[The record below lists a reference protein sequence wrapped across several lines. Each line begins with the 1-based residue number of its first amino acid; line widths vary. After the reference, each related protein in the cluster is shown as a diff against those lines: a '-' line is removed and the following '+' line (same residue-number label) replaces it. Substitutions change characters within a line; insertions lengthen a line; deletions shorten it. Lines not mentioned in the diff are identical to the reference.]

1 MHWMEVSRSFLLCVS
16 LPYLLTVQRFF
27 FLFCH
32 LHFLSQSKA
41 PSVQPLFLVLLRLW
55 SPGRRRQRHHRRP
68 HAVCAPS
75 FIDLLTLGLVK
86 RIYQRKKKG
95 TAPSLSV
102 ACVRRSPPPQ
112 SVLWI
117 ALFILIEGSA
127 SAATVPGAG
136 PVVLAGPASATPP
149 PPLALRQLRLS
160 VHRSG

>member
-1 MHWMEVSRSFLLCVS
+1 MCESALSSYRSA
-16 LPYLLTVQRFF
+16 
-27 FLFCH
+27 FLFPVLPFTLFVPRCA
-32 LHFLSQSKA
+32 LLLLPLSQSKA

-86 RIYQRKKKG
+86 RIYQRKKRYC
-95 TAPSLSV
+95 PFPICCLCSSI
-102 ACVRRSPPPQ
+102 PPPQ

-136 PVVLAGPASATPP
+136 LVVLAGPASATPP

>member
-1 MHWMEVSRSFLLCVS
+1 MEVSRSFLLCVS
-16 LPYLLTVQRFF
+16 LPYLLSVQRFF

-86 RIYQRKKKG
+86 RIYQRKKKVL
-95 TAPSLSV
+95 PLPYLLPV
-102 ACVRRSPPPQ
+102 FVDPPPPQ